1 MSVNGIFYGIGLRL
15 ARHKAAVVLG
25 LGAALVGS
33 TAWAAADTARSVLI
47 KNGYVLTMDGALGD
61 LPRADVRIRDGR
73 ISDVGPG
80 LTADAGSEIID
91 ASGHVVMPGFV
102 DTHSHLWI
110 TALRGQYRNTADT
123 AFFGTTNR
131 LAPHFTPDDTY
142 LGMLLGTVEGAY
154 GGITTMTDFFD
165 NVQTRDH
172 MTAALAALRDAPLR
186 ARLLYGAQSK
196 TTAEQTDLPH
206 LQALAENW
214 TPHGADGRITLGL
227 AWRLPPK
234 LDDSAVWPAKLE
246 ELETARRLKLP
257 VAVHV
262 SGNAEAMFDALISR
276 GLLGPDMQVV
286 HATDARPD
294 QIAALNQAGASV
306 ALTPLTEQRVGYG
319 LTVLST
325 YADVQRLGL
334 GIDGNA
340 LAGSA
345 DMFGTMRLAALTQ
358 SGAARKETSAS
369 PRDLLALATI
379 RGAAALGMQEQVGSL
394 TPGKRADVQ
403 IVDMNALNIGPYA
416 GGDPSAW
423 LVYSATPA
431 NVRTVI
437 ADGRVVKRDGA
448 MVGIDVPALMQR
460 ARASV
465 AGILERAAKAPPVS
479 AK

>member
-1 MSVNGIFYGIGLRL
+1 MNGIFCGIGRRL
-15 ARHKAAVVLG
+15 PVHR
-25 LGAALVGS
+25 AALALGVGAVLAVPM
-33 TAWAAADTARSVLI
+33 AWAAADTPRNVLI

-61 LPRADVRIRDGR
+61 LPRADVRIRAGR

-80 LTADAGSEIID
+80 LTADPSSEIID
-91 ASGHVVMPGFV
+91 AAGQVVMPGFV

-110 TALRGQYRNTADT
+110 TALRGQYRNTPDT
-123 AFFGTTNR
+123 AFFTTTNR

-142 LGMLLGTVEGAY
+142 VGILLGTVEGAY

-196 TTAEQTDLPH
+196 TTARQTDLPH
-206 LQALAENW
+206 VQALAQDW
-214 TPHGADGRITLGL
+214 GRHSADGRISLGL

-234 LDDSAVWPAKLE
+234 LDDATVWPAKLE
-246 ELETARRLKLP
+246 ELDTARRLKLP

-276 GLLGPDMQVV
+276 RLLGPDMQVV
-286 HATDARPD
+286 HATDARSD
-294 QIAALNQAGASV
+294 QIAALNQAGASL

-358 SGAARKETSAS
+358 AGEARRETLVS

-379 RGAAALGMQEQVGSL
+379 RGAAALGMHDQVGSL

-403 IVDMNALNIGPYA
+403 IIDMNALNIGPYA

-465 AGILERAAKAPPVS
+465 AGILERAEKAAPVNAK
-479 AK
+479 

>member
-1 MSVNGIFYGIGLRL
+1 MLPL
-15 ARHKAAVVLG
+15 HKAAFALG
-25 LGAALVGS
+25 VGAALAGP
-33 TAWAAADTARSVLI
+33 TAWAAPDTARNVLI
-47 KNGYVLTMDGALGD
+47 RNGYVMTMDGALGD
-61 LPRADVRIRDGR
+61 LPRADVRIRAGR
-73 ISDVGPG
+73 IAEVGPA
-80 LTADAGSEIID
+80 LTADDGSEIID
-91 ASGHVVMPGFV
+91 AAGQVVMPGFV

-110 TALRGQYRNTADT
+110 TALRGQYRNTPET
-123 AFFGTTNR
+123 AFFSTTNR
-131 LAPHFTPDDTY
+131 LAPSFTPDDTY
-142 LGMLLGTVEGAY
+142 VGILLGTVEGAY

-165 NVQTRDH
+165 NVQTREH

-186 ARLLYGAQSK
+186 SRLLYGAQSK
-196 TTAEQTDLPH
+196 TTAKQTDLPH
-206 LQALAENW
+206 LQALAEDW
-214 TPHGADGRITLGL
+214 ARHSADGRITLGL

-234 LDDSAVWPAKLE
+234 LDDAAVWPAKLE

-262 SGNAEAMFDALISR
+262 SGNAEAMFDALIAR
-276 GLLGPDMQVV
+276 RLLGPDMQVV

-319 LTVLST
+319 LTLLST

-345 DMFGTMRLAALTQ
+345 DMFATMRLAALTQ
-358 SGAARKETSAS
+358 AGAARKETSVS

-379 RGAAALGMQEQVGSL
+379 RGATALGMQDRIGSL

-403 IVDMNALNIGPYA
+403 IIDMNALNIGPYA

-460 ARASV
+460 ARASLT
-465 AGILERAAKAPPVS
+465 GIIERADAARGAPVNAK
-479 AK
+479 